1 MDKCQ
6 ESESVIKF
14 KVKEEYRKVETILKT
29 EFNLS
34 SRLFSRLIRTQGLFL
49 NNELA
54 HRKDQ
59 AKIGDIITI
68 VLEDEEEDIIKQD
81 SIPLEILYE
90 DLDLVLI
97 NKQSDVVVHPTKN
110 YPYDTILNGMSYY
123 FEQKNIKKK
132 VRLANRLDKDTSGVL
147 VIAKNSFAHQQMSKQ
162 FEEDTVVKGYMALV
176 EGIVKLD
183 DETIDLPIG
192 REGEGSAL
200 RVVREDGKRSVT
212 RYKVVERY
220 KNTTLLKLRLETGRT
235 HQIRVH
241 LKHMGHPIVGDV
253 LYSSGS
259 DLISR
264 QALHS
269 YYLKFKT
276 IRSGETKEVRAE
288 LPEDIKSIIEIAKLE
303 EI

>member
-1 MDKCQ
+1 MGKNK

-14 KVKEEYRKVETILKT
+14 KVKGEYRKVETILKT
-29 EFNLS
+29 EFNVS
-34 SRLFSRLIRTQGLFL
+34 SRLFSRLIRTQGVFV
-49 NNELA
+49 NDEPA
-54 HRKDQ
+54 HRKDP
-59 AKIGDIITI
+59 AKVGDIITI

-81 SIPLEILYE
+81 NIPIEILYE
-90 DLDLVLI
+90 DLDLILI
-97 NKQSDVVVHPTKN
+97 NKQADRVVHPTKN
-110 YPYDTILNGMSYY
+110 YPYDTISNAVSYY
-123 FEQKNIKKK
+123 FEQNNIKKK

-147 VIAKNSFAHQQMSKQ
+147 VIAKNSFAHQQMSRQ

-183 DETIDLPIG
+183 EETIDLPIE
-192 REGEGSAL
+192 REEENSAT
-200 RVVREDGKRSVT
+200 RIVRPDGKRCLT
-212 RYKVVERY
+212 KYKVVERY
-220 KNTTLLKLRLETGRT
+220 KNTSLLDIRLETGRT

-241 LKHMGHPIVGDV
+241 LKHIGHPIVGDM

-259 DLISR
+259 SLIPR

-276 IRSGETKEVRAE
+276 IRSRETKEMMAE
-288 LPEDIKSIIEIAKLE
+288 LPSDIKAVIEIAKLK